1 MRSEPRGAACR
12 DLVKTYWTESGRV
25 EALKGVDAE
34 FRGSCVT
41 AVMGP
46 SGSGKSSLLRILA
59 GLDRATAGAV
69 AVGDVELGGLSPR
82 RLRLLRRGLV
92 GYVFQRPA
100 DNFVSYLTVAEH
112 LELARRGAHDEPVDP
127 DGLLERLEITHR
139 KDHLPHELSGG
150 EQQRA
155 AFAQVL
161 VAAPA
166 LVVADEPT
174 AELDTHSGAA
184 LLDSVRSLTERGV
197 GFIIA
202 THDKQVAA
210 SADEIISIDHGNIES
225 PEDRWKPR

>member
-1 MRSEPRGAACR
+1 M
-12 DLVKTYWTESGRV
+12 KTYWTDTGKV
-25 EALKGVDAE
+25 NALQGVDADFHSGE
-34 FRGSCVT
+34 VT

-59 GLDRATAGAV
+59 GLDHPTSGTVSVGGTNLAT
-69 AVGDVELGGLSPR
+69 LSRR
-82 RLRLLRRGLV
+82 RLRQLRRNLV

-112 LELARRGAHDEPVDP
+112 LDLARRGTQHVPPDP
-127 DGLLERLEITHR
+127 DELLDQLGMSHR
-139 KDHLPHELSGG
+139 RDHLPHQLSGG

-161 VAAPA
+161 MGVPA

-174 AELDTHSGAA
+174 AELDTESGHA
-184 LLDSVRSLTERGV
+184 LLEFVHALTKRGT

-202 THDKQVAA
+202 THDKQVA
-210 SADEIISIDHGNIES
+210 STADSIVYINHGRVDY
-225 PEDRWKPR
+225 PEDRWRAT